1 MDDQRKRVIISEI
14 ENWRRNHLLPEHY
27 CIFLLNLYTE
37 GDRPQSSEMA
47 RKGSGGSIASG
58 YGQVAA
64 TSQGAVARGTK
75 ATAPYV
81 SGSAAP
87 ISGKMIL
94 SWLIGAFLIA
104 GIILL
109 AFHFNRFTPLM
120 QIAIFACFSLIC
132 YILAFA
138 FRKSSPLVTH
148 LLLGL
153 SFVVLLLGGFYM
165 IHELGGPLSVL
176 LIYLSIISILLCI
189 SAFLFG
195 FPYLLYCGVLALAL
209 VYGVATVDRV
219 GDGYTWWR
227 SELYWVPIAGLM
239 VGLGFLVHQNYPK
252 WAGVFAICGMIAF
265 FGAEV
270 QSLYIPTARQDLIQ
284 LLLFIKVFLSSA
296 FFFFT
301 RGYWYQWLR
310 L

>member
-109 AFHFNRFTPLM
+109 AFHFNRFTP
-120 QIAIFACFSLIC
+120 
-132 YILAFA
+132 
-138 FRKSSPLVTH
+138 
-148 LLLGL
+148 
-153 SFVVLLLGGFYM
+153 
-165 IHELGGPLSVL
+165 
-176 LIYLSIISILLCI
+176 
-189 SAFLFG
+189 
-195 FPYLLYCGVLALAL
+195 
-209 VYGVATVDRV
+209 
-219 GDGYTWWR
+219 
-227 SELYWVPIAGLM
+227 
-239 VGLGFLVHQNYPK
+239 
-252 WAGVFAICGMIAF
+252 
-265 FGAEV
+265 
-270 QSLYIPTARQDLIQ
+270 
-284 LLLFIKVFLSSA
+284 
-296 FFFFT
+296 
-301 RGYWYQWLR
+301 
-310 L
+310 